1 MHAYIRLGFVLVDYD
16 RKLLSPPLPVYLYY
30 ITTVLL
36 IILILIIIN
45 NIFIIGT
52 TFTLHTTRAS
62 ASLQYVLSLLLQDL
76 LLAGGG

>member
-30 ITTVLL
+30 IA
-36 IILILIIIN
+36 IIIHILIIIN